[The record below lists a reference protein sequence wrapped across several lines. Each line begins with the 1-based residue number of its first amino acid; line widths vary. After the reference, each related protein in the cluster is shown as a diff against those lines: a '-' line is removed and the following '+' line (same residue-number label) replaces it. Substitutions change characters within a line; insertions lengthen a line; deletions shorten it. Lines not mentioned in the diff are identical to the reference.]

1 MDNESINNQ
10 SEQSRKTAG
19 DKHARLIVLGVVLA
33 VGVIIF
39 AGGSIYGYFRGFVD
53 SKTAVQTHAELD
65 ASLKAAM
72 EDIKLYDKEE
82 IWYAWEVLMEEQNRS
97 EEKIGKMFDEWDGED
112 IKTLDIIIAEY
123 VLQKEQ
129 LEKSSGPPDADWYRQ
144 GLIKN
149 ADDTIKAYTM
159 LKEAIIK
166 DSDKLARE
174 SEKLEDQTIKD
185 LDELN
190 EKYDI
195 WLEES
200 N

>member
-1 MDNESINNQ
+1 MDNESITSQ
-10 SEQSRKTAG
+10 SGQSSKTAG
-19 DKHARLIVLGVVLA
+19 NKHTRLIVLGVVLA

-39 AGGSIYGYFRGFVD
+39 AGGFIYGYFRGFID

-65 ASLKAAM
+65 AFLKAAM
-72 EDIKLYDKEE
+72 EDIKLYDKDE

-97 EEKIGKMFDEWDGED
+97 DEKIGKLFDEWDGED
-112 IKTLDIIIAEY
+112 IKTLDSIIAEY
-123 VLQKEQ
+123 ASQKEQ

-159 LKEAIIK
+159 LKEAIVK
-166 DSDKLARE
+166 GSDKLARE
-174 SEKLEDQTIKD
+174 SEKLEEQTIKD

-190 EKYDI
+190 KKYDV
-195 WLEES
+195 WWEE
-200 N
+200 NN